1 MKALALSVLAAT
13 MLGPA
18 ASGPRNEPPGV
29 LPNDNRH
36 PAGQLRG
43 DTLELSLVLDL
54 ATWRPEGPD
63 GPSAVVP
70 ALAEA
75 GKAPQVPAPLIR
87 VPAGTIIRATVRNA
101 LDSAYVFQGF
111 LTRPSRVED
120 TVQVAAGATRT
131 VTFAAGEPG
140 TYLYAAMPLGYVPP
154 TGPADRGGEREQT
167 AGALVVDPP
176 GGSPPD
182 RVFVINIWGDP
193 VDTTG
198 YRNALAINGLSWP
211 HTERIDAVTGDTLY
225 WRVINAS
232 ARAHPM
238 HMHGFYFEMLGRG
251 DLAGDRAI
259 PQARRWLAV
268 TENMLPKTTMAL
280 RWVAE
285 RPGNWLFHCHLSFHV
300 VPATRLG
307 AGAMAHE
314 GLAHEAMSHDAA
326 KHMAGLVLGMRV
338 RPGPGYVDAPRE
350 GAERLRLFAQEGPRR
365 GRAPRT
371 MGYVLQR
378 GGAAPAPDSVEIPG
392 SVIILTRG
400 RPADL
405 TVVNRLP
412 EPVAVH
418 WHGLELESWSD
429 GVAGWSGADTLV
441 APAIAPGDSFV
452 ARLTVPRAGTFIY
465 HTHMNDIEQITSGL
479 YGAIVVLEPGRA
491 FDPATDHVFVIGWDG
506 EEDDP
511 ATGGPRVLVNG
522 DSVPP
527 PLRLAAD
534 KAHRLR
540 FVNIGPAAA
549 HTIRLRRDTTEV
561 EWRRVAVDGA
571 DLAPSQATRVPARHR
586 IAVGQTADFEVRLAP
601 GSYRLSWQ
609 IAPGLP
615 PVQQQLNVSAGG

>member
-1 MKALALSVLAAT
+1 M
-13 MLGPA
+13 
-18 ASGPRNEPPGV
+18 
-29 LPNDNRH
+29 
-36 PAGQLRG
+36 
-43 DTLELSLVLDL
+43 
-54 ATWRPEGPD
+54 
-63 GPSAVVP
+63 
-70 ALAEA
+70 
-75 GKAPQVPAPLIR
+75 
-87 VPAGTIIRATVRNA
+87 
-101 LDSAYVFQGF
+101 
-111 LTRPSRVED
+111 
-120 TVQVAAGATRT
+120 
-131 VTFAAGEPG
+131 
-140 TYLYAAMPLGYVPP
+140 
-154 TGPADRGGEREQT
+154 
-167 AGALVVDPP
+167 
-176 GGSPPD
+176 
-182 RVFVINIWGDP
+182 
-193 VDTTG
+193 
-198 YRNALAINGLSWP
+198 
-211 HTERIDAVTGDTLY
+211 
-225 WRVINAS
+225 
-232 ARAHPM
+232 
-238 HMHGFYFEMLGRG
+238 
-251 DLAGDRAI
+251 
-259 PQARRWLAV
+259 
-268 TENMLPKTTMAL
+268 
-280 RWVAE
+280 
-285 RPGNWLFHCHLSFHV
+285 
-300 VPATRLG
+300 
-307 AGAMAHE
+307 
-314 GLAHEAMSHDAA
+314 
-326 KHMAGLVLGMRV
+326 
-338 RPGPGYVDAPRE
+338 
-350 GAERLRLFAQEGPRR
+350 
-365 GRAPRT
+365 
-371 MGYVLQR
+371 
-378 GGAAPAPDSVEIPG
+378 EIPG

-506 EEDDP
+506 EQDDP